1 MNGWNILLAVE
12 NGIGEMQALVSG
24 SNIEWGPLC
33 TDGYTVGSP
42 CADPLSNLSSPLD
55 PLRFAL
61 ILVRKIQ
68 RVLSIDPLDPLRSPL
83 RHQSLIPL
91 RS

>member
-1 MNGWNILLAVE
+1 MRTRI
-12 NGIGEMQALVSG
+12 IM
-24 SNIEWGPLC
+24 
-33 TDGYTVGSP
+33 GSP

-55 PLRFAL
+55 PLRIAL

-68 RVLSIDPLDPLRSPL
+68 RVFSIDPLDPLRNPL
-83 RHQSLIPL
+83 RHQSPIPL